1 MFFLVLCILSSTLI
15 FISFRYF
22 ETFRINIFNA
32 IIVNYFT
39 ASSLA
44 FILISDSTILIP
56 GEFSSWMT
64 MALLLGILFVIIF
77 YLIAITTQEVG
88 IAVSSIACK
97 MSMILP
103 ILFSILY
110 YNENVSGIKI
120 AGIILAPAGVV
131 LSVIKKDISLQNKKF
146 IVLPLVMFLGVGI
159 TDSLV
164 KYAQQDHLNNVSIL
178 QFSAYLFLISFIS
191 SFIFK
196 FIRGFRNS
204 ASFSK
209 KDILGGIFLGL
220 ANFSS
225 LFFFILA
232 LRHSGIDSS
241 LVFGINSIGIVLLSV
256 LSGII
261 LFHEKLTKINWAGII
276 TAVISLVIFLN
287 V

>member
-1 MFFLVLCILSSTLI
+1 MFFLILCILSTTLI

-209 KDILGGIFLGL
+209 KDILGGVFLGL

-241 LVFGINSIGIVLLSV
+241 LVFGINSIGIVLFSV

>member
-1 MFFLVLCILSSTLI
+1 MFFLILCILSSTLI

-44 FILISDSTILIP
+44 FILISDSTILLP

-64 MALLLGILFVIIF
+64 MALLLGILFVIMF
-77 YLIAITTQEVG
+77 YIIAITTQKVG
-88 IAVSSIACK
+88 IAVASIAGK

-103 ILFSILY
+103 MLFSILY
-110 YNENVSGIKI
+110 YNEIVSGIKI

-131 LSVIKKDISLQNKKF
+131 LLVIKKDISIQNKKY

-178 QFSAYLFLISFIS
+178 QFSAYLFLISFVS

-196 FIRGFRNS
+196 LIRGFRNS

-209 KDILGGIFLGL
+209 NDILGGVFLGL

-241 LVFGINSIGIVLLSV
+241 LVFGINSIGIVLFSV

-261 LFHEKLTKINWAGII
+261 LFHEKLTKTNWAGII
-276 TAVISLVIFLN
+276 IAIISLFLFLN

>member
-1 MFFLVLCILSSTLI
+1 M
-15 FISFRYF
+15 R
-22 ETFRINIFNA
+22 
-32 IIVNYFT
+32 
-39 ASSLA
+39 SLA
-44 FILISDSTILIP
+44 ELKLP
-56 GEFSSWMT
+56 V
-64 MALLLGILFVIIF
+64 LF
-77 YLIAITTQEVG
+77 LHQQ
-88 IAVSSIACK
+88 
-97 MSMILP
+97 
-103 ILFSILY
+103 
-110 YNENVSGIKI
+110 
-120 AGIILAPAGVV
+120 GVV
-131 LSVIKKDISLQNKKF
+131 LLVIKKDISIQNKKY

-178 QFSAYLFLISFIS
+178 QFSAYLFLISFVS

-196 FIRGFRNS
+196 LIRGFRNS

-209 KDILGGIFLGL
+209 NDILGGVFLGL

-241 LVFGINSIGIVLLSV
+241 LVFGINSIGIVLFSV

-261 LFHEKLTKINWAGII
+261 LFHEKLTKTNWAGII
-276 TAVISLVIFLN
+276 IAIISLFLFLN